1 MGEYFDL
8 SIELTHVKNYVP
20 LNMFGLECQHLND
33 QMIERLARSLKV
45 SQSIES
51 LARKCLLCSHEVNT
65 AFNRKSRGRPKYFIT
80 VLGIIITIT

>member
-33 QMIERLARSLKV
+33 QMIERLARSL
-45 SQSIES
+45 Q
-51 LARKCLLCSHEVNT
+51 
-65 AFNRKSRGRPKYFIT
+65 G
-80 VLGIIITIT
+80 